1 MCFDNEAGDDSDDR
15 NDVDDVD
22 LMSDEEE
29 GEKVEEVDNLQY
41 EIMPP
46 SSNESD
52 YSLVNGEYNAFSD
65 FVSRH
70 FMQRF
75 SQLDLSRLFY
85 IPFFSNYNND
95 TTAISSDR

>member
-1 MCFDNEAGDDSDDR
+1 M
-15 NDVDDVD
+15 
-22 LMSDEEE
+22 LMLISEEEE
-29 GEKVEEVDNLQY
+29 GEKVEELDNLHY

-52 YSLVNGEYNAFSD
+52 YSVVNGEHNAYSD

-75 SQLDLSRLFY
+75 SHLDLSRLLY
-85 IPFFSNYNND
+85 SLLL
-95 TTAISSDR
+95 

>member
-1 MCFDNEAGDDSDDR
+1 M
-15 NDVDDVD
+15 
-22 LMSDEEE
+22 LMLISEEEE
-29 GEKVEEVDNLQY
+29 GEKVEELDNLHY

-52 YSLVNGEYNAFSD
+52 YSVVNGEHNAYSD

-75 SQLDLSRLFY
+75 SHLDLSRLLFQSVAFLLY
-85 IPFFSNYNND
+85 RV
-95 TTAISSDR
+95 TR